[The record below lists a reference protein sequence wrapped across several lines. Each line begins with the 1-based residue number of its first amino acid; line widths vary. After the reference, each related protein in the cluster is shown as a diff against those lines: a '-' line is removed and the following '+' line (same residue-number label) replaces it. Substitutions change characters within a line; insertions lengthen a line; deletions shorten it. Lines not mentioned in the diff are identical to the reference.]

1 MVRNNES
8 KLNASTISSLAWKLL
23 ERGGNAVVQM
33 AVQVVMARLL
43 APEQFG
49 ALAVMLV
56 FVNVGNVVVQSGLNT
71 ALIQSQEADD
81 ADFSTVFWMSLA
93 VSVGLYA
100 AIFLAAPAVAA
111 FYAMPGITSPLRV
124 LGVLLI
130 INAYNA
136 VQVAKVTRDLEMRK
150 IFKATMAS
158 VVVSAAL
165 GIGFALV
172 GADLWALVVQ
182 QLAYQVV
189 NCIALALQVD
199 WRPRAVFRSDRA
211 RVLFGFG
218 WRLLASGLL
227 DQGYQSLTDLII
239 GKRFSPAQLGLVS
252 QGKKYPQAVGSM
264 LDGAI
269 QPVMLSAVSRVQD
282 DRARVKR
289 LVRRALKTSTF
300 LIAPAMTLFACCAP
314 SLVPALL
321 GAQWAEAV
329 PFMQVYCMVYAL
341 LPIHTAN
348 LQALNGMGRS
358 DLFLRLEIV
367 KKTYGAVALLFCAF
381 VLNDVRA
388 LVVSYLVTGA
398 VSTFVNAWPNRRVI
412 GYSYGEQVR
421 DICPAFIMAGI
432 AAAGASAIGL
442 FMLPALA
449 TIALQ
454 IIVFATIYLGLA
466 LIFKIE
472 AFSYLIS
479 TVKELVGAKRRVV

>member
-1 MVRNNES
+1 M
-8 KLNASTISSLAWKLL
+8 SSIKEATVTSLLWKVM

-56 FVNVGNVVVQSGLNT
+56 FVNLGNAIVQSGLNT
-71 ALIQSQEADD
+71 ALIQSPEADD

-93 VSVGLYA
+93 VSVALYA
-100 AIFLAAPAVAA
+100 AIFLAAPSAAA
-111 FYAMPGITSPLRV
+111 FYAMPGIVWPLRA
-124 LGVLLI
+124 LGLLLVVS
-130 INAYNA
+130 AYNS
-136 VQVAKVTRDLEMRK
+136 VQVAKVTRDLQMRK
-150 IFKATMAS
+150 VFRATMAS
-158 VVVSAAL
+158 VIFSAVS
-165 GIGFALV
+165 GIGAAV
-172 GADLWALVVQ
+172 AGAGLWALVAQ
-182 QLAYQVV
+182 QLSYQLV
-189 NCIALALQVD
+189 NCVVLAFQVD
-199 WRPRAVFRSDRA
+199 WKPRMVFRAERA
-211 RVLFGFG
+211 RELFGFG

-227 DQGYQSLTDLII
+227 EQGYQSLADLVV
-239 GKRFSPAQLGLVS
+239 GKRFSPARLGLVS

-321 GAQWAEAV
+321 GPRWAEAV

-341 LPIHTAN
+341 LPIHTTN

-358 DLFLRLEIV
+358 DLFLRLELV
-367 KKTYGAVALLFCAF
+367 KKAYGIAALLFCAL

-388 LVVSYLVTGA
+388 LVMSYLVTG
-398 VSTFVNAWPNRRVI
+398 VLSTFVNAWPNKRVI
-412 GYSYGEQVR
+412 GYSYAEQVR
-421 DICPAFIMAGI
+421 DIAPAFLLSG
-432 AAAGASAIGL
+432 AAALTAGLVGSAGLGAWVTV
-442 FMLPALA
+442 LA
-449 TIALQ
+449 QAGAFVL
-454 IIVFATIYLGLA
+454 VYLGLA
-466 LIFKIE
+466 AALRLE
-472 AFSYLIS
+472 AFTYLLRTARGFVS
-479 TVKELVGAKRRVV
+479 SRA